1 MYIPHLLLLLR
12 SSLFYHARVLPFAA
26 RARVPP
32 KIFQTDAA
40 AAPLSLSLSL
50 LPFFPSSNSTE
61 FHPVQHLREQRA
73 NARVC
78 VYSRFPAS
86 LLRGVVICPGVLLK
100 SQSDDFSR
108 GSFRDGSA
116 FFFVRVCVSD
126 FLVFSG
132 LGSRFVSMAFL
143 VRTYDDSSNSRDTLR
158 E

>member
-108 GSFRDGSA
+108 GSFRDGST
-116 FFFVRVCVSD
+116 FFFVRVISWY
-126 FLVFSG
+126 
-132 LGSRFVSMAFL
+132 SRVWDLASYRWLFWSVHMTIL
-143 VRTYDDSSNSRDTLR
+143 RIHGTLR